1 MEITVRDAAER
12 LGVGEPRVR
21 QLLVSGDIAG
31 RRLGRMWMVSA
42 ESVAQLQ
49 QRNRPPGRPL
59 GPHRAWGLLDLL
71 AGGEALWL
79 PPSARSQLKAGL
91 VRLAEAGPDQW
102 RAALRG
108 RNEVMRCQAHPAA
121 IPRLISRDGVLP
133 AGVAVLPGRRFDLT
147 VSPRDIDQAYVDPAR
162 WSAMSRALAIR
173 VAGPGNRALASNLTV
188 FLPRIGWP
196 LAGRDE
202 LPDSVLAADLLESAE
217 PRVVRAGAARLNE
230 LLSETLT

>member
-12 LGVGEPRVR
+12 LAIGEPRVR
-21 QLLVSGDIAG
+21 QLLISGEIAG

-49 QRNRPPGRPL
+49 RRNRPPGRPL
-59 GPHRAWGLLDLL
+59 GPRRAWGLLDLL
-71 AGGEALWL
+71 AGGEAVWL

-91 VRLAEAGPDQW
+91 ARFAEAGPDQW

-108 RNEVMRCQAHPAA
+108 RNEVVRCQAHTAA
-121 IPRLISRDGVLP
+121 IPRLFSEERVLP
-133 AGVAVLPGRRFDLT
+133 AGMAVLPGRRFDLT

-162 WSAMSRALAIR
+162 WNDISRALAIR
-173 VAGPGNRALASNLTV
+173 VAGPGDSGLTSNLAV

-217 PRVVRAGAARLNE
+217 PRVVGAGAARLNE
-230 LLSETLT
+230 LLKDTLS

>member
-21 QLLVSGDIAG
+21 QLLISGDIAG

-59 GPHRAWGLLDLL
+59 GPRRAWGLLDLL
-71 AGGEALWL
+71 AGGEAPWL
-79 PPSARSQLKAGL
+79 PPPARSQLKAGL
-91 VRLAEAGPDQW
+91 VRLAEAAPDQW

-121 IPRLISRDGVLP
+121 IPRLFSQEGALP
-133 AGVAVLPGRRFDLT
+133 AGMAVLPGRRFDLT
-147 VSPRDIDQAYVDPAR
+147 VSPRNIDQAYVDPAR
-162 WSAMSRALAIR
+162 WSDISRALAIR
-173 VAGPGNRALASNLTV
+173 VAGPSGRGLTSNLAV

-217 PRVVRAGAARLNE
+217 PRVVTAGAARLNE
-230 LLSETLT
+230 LLRETIS